1 MSETMQKQPCLGEVK
16 GSLEQRIA
24 QLRDRKPVYLN
35 HSEVVEMQN
44 LAAASF
50 QEHPLAVQL
59 TAED

>member
-1 MSETMQKQPCLGEVK
+1 MSETMRKHPCVGEVK
-16 GSLEQRIA
+16 WSLEQRIA

-50 QEHPLAVQL
+50 QEHPLAVEL